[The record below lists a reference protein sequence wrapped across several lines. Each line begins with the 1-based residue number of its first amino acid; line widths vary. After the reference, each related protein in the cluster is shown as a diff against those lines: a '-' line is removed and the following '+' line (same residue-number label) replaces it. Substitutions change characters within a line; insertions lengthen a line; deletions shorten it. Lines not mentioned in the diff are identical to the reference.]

1 MGWKMGAG
9 CSTAGGGEFSV
20 ISIIASSAPGL
31 SPLARGTP
39 ASGVKSHR
47 RCRFIPAGAGNSR
60 FRRCKPWLPGG
71 LSPLTRGTRSPSFH
85 LCLNSRFIPAGA
97 GNSAT
102 ITTEYG
108 ELVVYPRWRGEL
120 DRRQIASTSGYGL
133 SPLARGTQARGA
145 GRRWRQRFIPA
156 AAGELSPPWSSQRSI
171 TRFIPAAAGELFT
184 QPSPKLTI
192 PGLSPLA
199 RGTRPLNVSR
209 RTGVRFIPAGAGNSA
224 HRY

>member
-1 MGWKMGAG
+1 MPVYPCWR
-9 CSTAGGGEFSV
+9 GELSV
-20 ISIIASSAPGL
+20 QAL
-31 SPLARGTP
+31 QT
-39 ASGVKSHR
+39 
-47 RCRFIPAGAGNSR
+47 
-60 FRRCKPWLPGG
+60 WLPGG

-156 AAGELSPPWSSQRSI
+156 AAGNSARLVISTQHYSVYPRWR
-171 TRFIPAAAGELFT
+171 GELPCHF
-184 QPSPKLTI
+184 LRRRAFI
-192 PGLSPLA
+192 GLSPLA
-199 RGTRPLNVSR
+199 RGTLIDISDEEVYR
-209 RTGVRFIPAGAGNSA
+209 RFIPAGAGNSIYCA
-224 HRY
+224 ISFALNAVYPRWRGELSKSIHLF

>member
-1 MGWKMGAG
+1 M
-9 CSTAGGGEFSV
+9 
-20 ISIIASSAPGL
+20 
-31 SPLARGTP
+31 
-39 ASGVKSHR
+39 
-47 RCRFIPAGAGNSR
+47 
-60 FRRCKPWLPGG
+60 
-71 LSPLTRGTRSPSFH
+71 
-85 LCLNSRFIPAGA
+85 
-97 GNSAT
+97 
-102 ITTEYG
+102 
-108 ELVVYPRWRGEL
+108 VYPRWRGEL

-156 AAGELSPPWSSQRSI
+156 AAGNSARLVISTQHYSVYPRC
-171 TRFIPAAAGELFT
+171 RGELFT

-209 RTGVRFIPAGAGNSA
+209 RTGVRFIPAGAGDSA